1 MSSGFIWWRH
11 GVIYQIYPRSFMDSN
26 GDGVGDLQGIIDRL
40 DYLVTLGIDAIWISP
55 FFTSPM
61 RDYGYDI
68 SDYKDVH
75 PMFGDLATFGKLLA
89 AAHERNLRVVLDYV
103 PNHTSDQHPWFVES
117 RSALD
122 NPKRDWYIWK
132 DAKPDGSPPNNWE
145 AIFGGPAWEW
155 DQETQQY
162 YLHLFLK
169 EQPDL
174 NWRNPEVVEAMHD
187 VLRFWLDQGVDGFRM
202 DAVIHCIKHAEFPD
216 NPPIK
221 QDSPYLAFGL
231 QLEPVF
237 TAHQPEIHE
246 ILRGFRSLLDSYH
259 GERVMIGETW
269 AFQPAELVKYY
280 GTSLDEFHIP
290 YNLMGTMMPWNVA
303 DMKQAISAYYAV
315 IPAGAA
321 PNFVFGSHDVH
332 RFATR
337 FGPENHRSAAML
349 LLTLWGIPTMYY
361 GDELAMENV
370 DISAGR
376 RQDTWG
382 QDRPDLNL
390 GRDPERTPMQWEA
403 VANAGFSPP
412 GVEPWLPIASNY
424 QDVNVATQQREPA
437 STLNFYQAL
446 LKLRRAMPAL
456 HRGDFAFVDELP
468 AGTMAYIRTAEGQ
481 RVLVVINFAGREQ
494 TLDLSSLNGSGQ
506 LLLSS
511 QFSRPAGLT
520 LSELSLNP
528 HESLLVRLP

>member
-1 MSSGFIWWRH
+1 
-11 GVIYQIYPRSFMDSN
+11 
-26 GDGVGDLQGIIDRL
+26 
-40 DYLVTLGIDAIWISP
+40 
-55 FFTSPM
+55 
-61 RDYGYDI
+61 
-68 SDYKDVH
+68 
-75 PMFGDLATFGKLLA
+75 
-89 AAHERNLRVVLDYV
+89 
-103 PNHTSDQHPWFVES
+103 
-117 RSALD
+117 
-122 NPKRDWYIWK
+122 
-132 DAKPDGSPPNNWE
+132 
-145 AIFGGPAWEW
+145 
-155 DQETQQY
+155 
-162 YLHLFLK
+162 
-169 EQPDL
+169 
-174 NWRNPEVVEAMHD
+174 MHD

-221 QDSPYLAFGL
+221 QDSPYQAFGL

-246 ILRGFRSLLDSYH
+246 ILRGFRSLLDSYP

-280 GTSLDEFHIP
+280 GASLDEFHIP

-382 QDRPDLNL
+382 QDRPELNL
-390 GRDPERTPMQWEA
+390 NRDPERTPMQWEA
-403 VANAGFSPP
+403 VPNAGFSPP

-424 QDVNVATQQREPA
+424 QDVNVATQQRDPA

-494 TLDLSSLNGSGQ
+494 TLDLSSLNDSGQ

-511 QFSRPAGLT
+511 QFYRPAGLT
-520 LSELSLNP
+520 LSELSLSP